1 MKYYPILGTVIGKV
15 LDLAIF
21 ILAAIGLCYVV
32 TMIASHFGLI
42 NVFFYAGAEAIPPEC
57 YQGLK

>member
-1 MKYYPILGTVIGKV
+1 MKFYPILGVVVGKV
-15 LDLAIF
+15 FDSIIL
-21 ILAAIGLCYVV
+21 ILALIGLIYVA

-42 NVFFYAGAEAIPPEC
+42 NVFYYIGAEAIPPEC